1 MAPGKRWMD
10 FDYDAYGLG
19 RQPDGT
25 DWQSGFGGEDIKAA
39 QRMGYSNPQIRILA
53 QRAEQQGRTVG
64 REAWKRVDALQP
76 PDSMPWDYGGVGGA
90 EFGIA
95 DLNMALGQ
103 GANYDKIKGYADY
116 ARHSGIGVG
125 EGAESWLNKQQTNKR
140 AQERWEADRAL
151 AQQLAQ
157 QARDNAAANALRI
170 SQATADQTAQMEAQ
184 YAKARKVTPS
194 TATSSPLS
202 SSGAGSFRARGLEE
216 TRNRRG
222 SGTGQFRAT
231 NPYFT
236 ATLNTGTGKTATAK
250 STLNV

>member
-10 FDYDAYGLG
+10 FNYDAYGQDG
-19 RQPDGT
+19 PDGE
-25 DWQSGFGGEDIKAA
+25 DWWSGFGHKDIQAA
-39 QRMGYSNPQIRILA
+39 QGMGYTNQQIAILA
-53 QRAEQQGRTVG
+53 QRAKAQGRNVG
-64 REAWKRVDALQP
+64 PKNQARVDSLMRIS
-76 PDSMPWDYGGVGGA
+76 DMPWDYGGVGGA
-90 EFGIA
+90 EFGLA

-103 GANYDKIKGYADY
+103 GADYDKIKGYADY
-116 ARHSGIGVG
+116 ARQYGIGVG
-125 EGAESWLNKQQTNKR
+125 SEADSWLNRQETMKR
-140 AQERWEADRAL
+140 EEERWEADRAQ

-194 TATSSPLS
+194 APTSSPLS